1 MQRKIYKQLL
11 NWKNNKDRKPL
22 VLEGARQVGKTY
34 ILKEFG
40 EKEFDNLIYINC
52 HNNNFMRTLFEHDFN
67 IERVSLAIMAY
78 SGQKITSGRTMLFF
92 DEVQDAPRCIESLK
106 YFCEDARELHVAV
119 AGSLLGIV
127 DHKDESF
134 PVGKVDT
141 LQLYPMTFEEFLW
154 AMNEDTKAKTL
165 DRLDWDVITPLDSD
179 IQYLLRQYYYVGG
192 MPEVVLSYI
201 TAKDLPAVRKLQNE
215 ILRNYNNDFSKH
227 AGDETQRIR
236 MVWKSLP
243 SQLARDNKKFIYGA
257 VKTGARAKEFEKAIQ
272 WLVDAGL
279 AHKIHRCSKPSIP
292 LSFYEDENAFKLFC
306 LDVGLL
312 GAMSNMP
319 ASLMLTSNDVFEEAK
334 GAFTENYV
342 LQQLKAIPDLAIY
355 YFSKDN
361 SSQEIDFLVQKD
373 DQVIPMEVKAE
384 VNVKSKSLRGFIC
397 DDHAEKNLKGLRCSM
412 KPYIDQEWM
421 ENIPLYATYQFITH
435 DRKSFKAQYIGM
447 DKSKIE
453 SEGVIAFEHYINWT
467 KTLSASLNRRDKE
480 PIWDGDLHIYRNE
493 HHTNANHI
501 GVCRVQVKATMSFD
515 SNAYAKFSVGTD
527 ELNAYYKDGGVLFVV
542 VHVSRAENRCFY
554 KALTPVKI
562 NQLLEKAEGQNTT
575 TITLGPI
582 PERESDF
589 ENEILDFLNDCHAQ
603 HSFKPEDYVS
613 LKEMNGAK
621 PITFTLSATG
631 KVETANDFYDLM
643 TARPH
648 QLYCVKDV
656 DGHKINFPIKEGE
669 GYLVLSKDENV
680 PVIVGGAVYYDKVKI
695 NYFKGNHIW
704 FIGKCLTFEEEK
716 KGTAYDSEG
725 KIQLNFNYKFQAET
739 LSDAIADMRFS
750 LAVNEHKEFFIGKQ
764 KFGFDAELDNVENFA
779 KQLDRFEK
787 LQQLLMALHV
797 KEDLMIKEIKPAER
811 ANIDALIQALLN
823 GEEVYSNDSPQF
835 FSKVSIGN
843 ILLLL
848 RNDKTVDGAFHLTD
862 FWADISPILL
872 HTQDNEEFHSSP
884 YLPLRKEDFLSMS
897 NIHYDRLVE
906 SYQLCKSVDAKVF
919 EHANFTLHAML
930 SAFDEMKCSKQHVLA
945 TAIDLAEWI
954 LMNDPNKESAP
965 IHKLNLLQAIKRQR
979 DLKET
984 EQEDLYIIL
993 DDTKDDQIK
1002 YAVFLL
1008 LDEQTSAARYFN
1020 RLNAETQATLHNEP
1034 ISHFDKS
1041 KRNTSKMC

>member
-1 MQRKIYKQLL
+1 MQRKIYEQLL

-34 ILKEFG
+34 IPKEFG

-52 HNNNFMRTLFEHDFN
+52 HNNNFMRTLFETDFN
-67 IERVSLAIMAY
+67 IERILLAITAY
-78 SGQKITSGRTMLFF
+78 SGQKITTGRSMLFF
-92 DEVQDAPRCIESLK
+92 DEVQDAPRCMESLK
-106 YFCEDARELHVAV
+106 YFCEDARELHVVV

-127 DHKDESF
+127 DHKDASY

-154 AMNEDTKAKTL
+154 AMNEDAKAKTL

-179 IQYLLRQYYYVGG
+179 LQNLLRQYYYVGG
-192 MPEVVLSYI
+192 MPEVVLIYI
-201 TAKDLPAVRKLQNE
+201 TTRDLPVVRKLQNE

-227 AGDETQRIR
+227 AGDETQRVR

-257 VKTGARAKEFEKAIQ
+257 VKTGARAKEFEKALQ

-279 AHKIHRCSKPSIP
+279 AHKIHRCTKPSIP
-292 LSFYEDENAFKLFC
+292 LSFYEDESAFKLYC

-312 GAMSNMP
+312 GAMSNIP

-334 GAFTENYV
+334 GSFTENYV

-361 SSQEIDFLVQKD
+361 SSQEIDFLVQKEY
-373 DQVIPMEVKAE
+373 QVIPMEVKAE

-397 DDHAEKNLKGLRCSM
+397 DDHEDKHLKGLRCSM
-412 KPYIDQEWM
+412 KPYIYQEWM
-421 ENIPLYATYQFITH
+421 ENIPLYAAYQFIVH
-435 DRKSFKAQYIGM
+435 DRESFKAQYIGM

-453 SEGVIAFEHYINWT
+453 SEGVNTFEHYINWSE
-467 KTLSASLNRRDKE
+467 TLNASLNRRDKE
-480 PIWDGDLHIYRNE
+480 PIWDGDLHVYRGE
-493 HHTNANHI
+493 SATNANHV
-501 GVCRVQVKATMSFD
+501 GVLRVQVKATMTFD

-527 ELNAYYKDGGVLFVV
+527 ELKAYYKDGGVLFVV

-554 KALTPVKI
+554 KSLTPVKI
-562 NQLLEKAEGQNTT
+562 NQLLEKAEGQKST
-575 TITLGPI
+575 TITLGPL
-582 PERESDF
+582 PEHQSDF
-589 ENEILDFLNDCHAQ
+589 ENEMVDFLNDCRAQ

-613 LKEMNGAK
+613 LKEMNSAK

-648 QLYCVKDV
+648 QLYCVKDI

-669 GYLVLSKDENV
+669 GYLTLNRDENV
-680 PVIVGGAVYYDKVKI
+680 PVTVNDVVYYDKVKI
-695 NYFKGNHIW
+695 NYFKGKHTW
-704 FIGKCLTFEEEK
+704 YIGKCLSFEEEK
-716 KGTAYDSEG
+716 KGSTYDSEG
-725 KIQLNFNYKFQAET
+725 KIQLHFNYKFQAET

-750 LAVNEHKEFFIGKQ
+750 LAVNEHKEFYVGKQ
-764 KFGFDAELDNVENFA
+764 KFGFDAELENVENLT

-787 LQQLLMALHV
+787 LQQLLKALHV
-797 KEDLMIKEIKPAER
+797 KEELIISQIKPDECT
-811 ANIDALIQALLN
+811 NIDALIQALQN
-823 GEEVYSNDSPQF
+823 GEEVYSKDSPQF

-848 RNDKTVDGAFHLTD
+848 RNDKTGDDAFHLTD
-862 FWADISPILL
+862 FWSDISPILL

-906 SYQLCKSVDAKVF
+906 SYQLCKDVDAKVF
-919 EHANFTLHAML
+919 EHANFTLRAML
-930 SAFDEMKCSKQHVLA
+930 SAFDEMKCNKQHVLV
-945 TAIDLAEWI
+945 TAINLAEWI
-954 LMNDPNKESAP
+954 LANDPSKESAP
-965 IHKLNLLQAIKRQR
+965 IHKLNLLQALKRQR
-979 DLKET
+979 DLNET

-993 DDTKDDQIK
+993 DETKDDAIK
-1002 YAVFLL
+1002 YVVFLL
-1008 LDEQTSAARYFN
+1008 LDEKTSARRYFN
-1020 RLNAETQATLHNEP
+1020 KLTQQEQEAFKEMP
-1034 ISHFDKS
+1034 IWWFMKE
-1041 KRNTSKMC
+1041 